1 LSRRLRKVDH
11 PVVAQILNAYPE
23 FADSW
28 TSFRESDRFAPEEPY
43 NDLGQLAAYLVAAM
57 QAANTLGFDRLFGEV
72 ERLLGVATP
81 AMRDLLIVGLLED
94 LQNLSTNRNVG
105 LDLWEPWLSGYSRQ
119 AWDMLK
125 ALWAGEI
132 TPEAFN
138 EFVKVGRSN
147 AT

>member
-1 LSRRLRKVDH
+1 MRKVDH
-11 PVVAQILNAYPE
+11 PVVAQVLNAYPE

-43 NDLGQLAAYLVAAM
+43 NYLGQLAAHLVAAM
-57 QAANTLGFDRLFGEV
+57 QAANTQGFDRLFGEV
-72 ERLLGVATP
+72 ERLLAVATP

-94 LQNLSTNRNVG
+94 LQNLSMNRNVG
-105 LDLWEPWLSGYSRQ
+105 LDLWEPWLGGYSHQ

-138 EFVKVGRSN
+138 DFVKVGRSN